1 VWLLAGKLPMGAGF
15 DDIFITCMFIGSLM
29 RSGGRLDAKTPVIF
43 AILFCV
49 ILFLGDMSTISA
61 GDSVTIGSCLKLWL
75 KHLGLVFLLFSVCVT
90 VKTPSHIMQL
100 VYSLLFGA
108 MLAGALV
115 VFYVINPNVYN
126 PFQIP
131 YYISGLDPS
140 VVKVMG
146 PFNYHDVA
154 GGVLGFTVLLG
165 YFITRSAKRSVKKS
179 VAIIITGISLIGL
192 LLSGSRSG
200 WVFVMFPMVLSSL
213 FSKQKIM
220 GIALLL
226 LIAVAVSVSLAKS
239 EYFSS
244 RVEETISQLKGE
256 RSEGATAGR
265 TIIWKETLSN
275 PKLRWLFFGEGF
287 GVMEGAHTHSN
298 YIAMLRNTG
307 LIGILYWFLFYKG
320 VFKKSF
326 WIAKYDSD
334 IDMSALFKGVFWA
347 YIGYFLFFMP
357 STPMM
362 WSQVRYVN
370 FFLM

>member
-1 VWLLAGKLPMGAGF
+1 MGAGF

-213 FSKQKIM
+213 FSKQ
-220 GIALLL
+220 
-226 LIAVAVSVSLAKS
+226 
-239 EYFSS
+239 
-244 RVEETISQLKGE
+244 
-256 RSEGATAGR
+256 
-265 TIIWKETLSN
+265 
-275 PKLRWLFFGEGF
+275 
-287 GVMEGAHTHSN
+287 
-298 YIAMLRNTG
+298 
-307 LIGILYWFLFYKG
+307 
-320 VFKKSF
+320 
-326 WIAKYDSD
+326 
-334 IDMSALFKGVFWA
+334 
-347 YIGYFLFFMP
+347 
-357 STPMM
+357 
-362 WSQVRYVN
+362 
-370 FFLM
+370 